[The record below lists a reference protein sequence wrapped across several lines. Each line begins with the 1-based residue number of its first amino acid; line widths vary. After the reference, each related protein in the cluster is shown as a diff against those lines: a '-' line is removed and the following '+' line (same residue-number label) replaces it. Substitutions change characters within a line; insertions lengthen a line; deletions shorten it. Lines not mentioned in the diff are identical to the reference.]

1 MYMDKINNV
10 GDDFVSHEQR
20 SFKFKLGNLLAS
32 SLSEFIAGVIFA
44 SIIWLLAIYV
54 FKLSL

>member
-1 MYMDKINNV
+1 MDDINEAGN
-10 GDDFVSHEQR
+10 DFISREQR

-32 SLSEFIAGVIFA
+32 SLSGFIAGAVFA

-54 FKLSL
+54 FKLGL